1 MFFIKPQFT
10 SRLWRLSRVPPGP
23 MNLFVQ
29 ILDVVFEL
37 YKDLVKDKTHSADKP
52 RLGKMK
58 VYQRLDD
65 E

>member
-10 SRLWRLSRVPPGP
+10 SRLWRFCRVSPGP

-37 YKDLVKDKTHSADKP
+37 YKDLVKDKIQDRRQTKAGQEQSLPAS
-52 RLGKMK
+52 R
-58 VYQRLDD
+58 R
-65 E
+65 